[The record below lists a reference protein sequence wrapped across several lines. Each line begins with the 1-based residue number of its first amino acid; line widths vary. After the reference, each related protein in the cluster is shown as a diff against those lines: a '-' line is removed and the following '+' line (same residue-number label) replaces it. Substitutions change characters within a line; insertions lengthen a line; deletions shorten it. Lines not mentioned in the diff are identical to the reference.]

1 MYNQRIRCRCFGEPL
16 DFFATA
22 PHLGKN
28 EQSNIAMKENK
39 GDIILT
45 ISVGTMIKTF
55 LVFILFY
62 VLYLLSDLVLVL
74 LTSIVVASSVEP
86 ATKWFIKRK
95 IPRVPA
101 VLAVYVLFLGM
112 FAGMFYL
119 FLPPLLQDV
128 SQFMSSLPQ
137 YLDFLGRW
145 NPWKE
150 VFDYQMI
157 LNNLVSQFSPGISAG
172 GVAGSNGNIAHTV
185 SGVLGNVLNFILVL
199 VISFYLAVQE
209 KGIENF
215 LKIIVPPK
223 NEKYIIDLWYRSQ
236 AKIGKWM
243 QGQLLLGIMVGALVY
258 LGLLLLRVP
267 QAFML
272 AMVAALFELIPVFG
286 PTISAIPAVMIGF
299 TTSAN
304 LGFMTI
310 ALYVIIQQFEN
321 HLIYPVV
328 VRKVVGVPPILV
340 IIALLVGAQLGGF
353 MGLIL
358 SVPLSAALMEFVN
371 DMEKEKSERNSR
383 T

>member
-1 MYNQRIRCRCFGEPL
+1 
-16 DFFATA
+16 
-22 PHLGKN
+22 
-28 EQSNIAMKENK
+28 MKENK
-39 GDIILT
+39 GDTIIS
-45 ISVGTMIKTF
+45 ISVGTMIKAF

-74 LTSIVVASSVEP
+74 LTSIVVASAVEP
-86 ATKWFIKRK
+86 ATKWFVKRK
-95 IPRVPA
+95 IPRIPA
-101 VLAVYVLFLGM
+101 VLLVYILFLGA
-112 FAGMFYL
+112 FAGSFFL
-119 FLPPLLQDV
+119 FLPPLLQDF
-128 SQFMSSLPQ
+128 SLFFASLPQ
-137 YLDFLGRW
+137 YLSFLGQW
-145 NPWKE
+145 NPWND
-150 VFDYQMI
+150 VFNYQTI
-157 LNNLVSQFSPGISAG
+157 LNNLIAQFSPGPSSG
-172 GVAGSNGNIAHTV
+172 GNIAQTV
-185 SGVLGNVLNFILVL
+185 SGVFNGVFSFILVL
-199 VISFYLAVQE
+199 VLSFYFAVQE

-243 QGQLLLGIMVGALVY
+243 QGQLLLGVLVGALTY
-258 LGLLLLRVP
+258 LGLLILGVP

-299 TTSAN
+299 TVSAP

-321 HLIYPVV
+321 HLIYPIV

-340 IIALLVGAQLGGF
+340 IIALLIGAKLGGF

-358 SVPLSAALMEFVN
+358 SVPFAAALMELVN
-371 DMEKEKSERNSR
+371 DLEKRKIEKIPQN
-383 T
+383 

>member
-1 MYNQRIRCRCFGEPL
+1 
-16 DFFATA
+16 
-22 PHLGKN
+22 
-28 EQSNIAMKENK
+28 MKENK

>member
-1 MYNQRIRCRCFGEPL
+1 
-16 DFFATA
+16 
-22 PHLGKN
+22 
-28 EQSNIAMKENK
+28 MKENK
-39 GDIILT
+39 GDIILN
-45 ISVGTMIKTF
+45 ISLGTMIKAF

-62 VLYLLSDLVLVL
+62 VLYLLSDLVLVI

-95 IPRVPA
+95 IPRVLA
-101 VLAVYVLFLGM
+101 VLIVYVLFVGA
-112 FAGMFYL
+112 FVGAFYL

-137 YLDFLGRW
+137 YLDFLGKW
-145 NPWKE
+145 NPWSD
-150 VFDYQMI
+150 VLDYQSI
-157 LNNLVSQFSPGISAG
+157 LNSLISQFSPGISESG
-172 GVAGSNGNIAHTV
+172 GASGVGGNIAQTV
-185 SGVLGNVLNFILVL
+185 SGVLGSVLNFILVL
-199 VISFYLAVQE
+199 VLSFYLAVQE

-215 LKIIVPPK
+215 LKIIVPQK

-243 QGQLLLGIMVGALVY
+243 QGQLLLGVMVGALVY
-258 LGLLLLRVP
+258 LGLLILGVP

-272 AMVAALFELIPVFG
+272 AMIAALFELIPVFG

-299 TTSAN
+299 TTSAS

-340 IIALLVGAQLGGF
+340 IIALLIGTKLGGF

-358 SVPLSAALMEFVN
+358 SVPLAAALMEFVN
-371 DMEKEKSERNSR
+371 DLEKEKTSKNSKD
-383 T
+383 

>member
-1 MYNQRIRCRCFGEPL
+1 
-16 DFFATA
+16 
-22 PHLGKN
+22 
-28 EQSNIAMKENK
+28 MKENK
-39 GDIILT
+39 GDIILN
-45 ISVGTMIKTF
+45 ISVGTMVKTF

-62 VLYLLSDLVLVL
+62 ALYLLSDLVLVL

-86 ATKWFIKRK
+86 ATKWFMKRK
-95 IPRVPA
+95 VPRVPA
-101 VLAVYVLFLGM
+101 VLVVYVLFLGL
-112 FAGMFYL
+112 FAGAFYL
-119 FLPPLLQDV
+119 FLPPLLRDV
-128 SQFMSSLPQ
+128 SLFMSSLPQ

-157 LNNLVSQFSPGISAG
+157 LNNLVSQFSPGLSAG
-172 GVAGSNGNIAHTV
+172 GASGTGNNIAHTV
-185 SGVLGNVLNFILVL
+185 SGVIGSLLNFILVL

-215 LKIIVPPK
+215 LKIIVPLK
-223 NEKYIIDLWYRSQ
+223 SEKYIIDLWYRSQ

-243 QGQLLLGIMVGALVY
+243 QGQLLLGVLVGVLVY
-258 LGLLLLRVP
+258 LGLLILDVQ

-272 AMVAALFELIPVFG
+272 AVIAALFELIPVFG

-299 TTSAN
+299 TSSAN

-310 ALYVIIQQFEN
+310 ALYIIIQQFEN

-358 SVPLSAALMEFVN
+358 SVPLSAVLMEFVN
-371 DMEKEKSERNSR
+371 DLEKEKGERHAKS
-383 T
+383 